1 MEVQH
6 SQPGAGGDFV
16 LVMLLDFL
24 ALTGIVKLSI
34 LTLCAQKVWL
44 ARWPGITPT
53 EKTPEWEEGL
63 YQYFD
68 HRCEGVD

>member
-6 SQPGAGGDFV
+6 SQPGAGGDFI
-16 LVMLLDFL
+16 LVMFLDFL

-34 LTLCAQKVWL
+34 LTLSAQKVWL

-68 HRCEGVD
+68 HRCEEVD